1 MIDQKAR
8 PFPGVT
14 RLVIILII
22 FTDISAC
29 ESFQQYF
36 SLKTQAKGHMCTC
49 GLQKGIKR
57 CSGDLKRSNID
68 VWGTLFLVINLSS
81 LISLIMM
88 ISLIILVSLRLDLGT
103 HLPTRNMFHPA
114 VSPHSSSSSSLSST
128 SLSTWWWSDH
138 HHHNFVQT
146 RNLNIYKGGTRER
159 VCGWVCTSVVV
170 RREDNLFQARHAL
183 QCTGNPQPKATDFL
197 VT

>member
-1 MIDQKAR
+1 MIDQKHDHS
-8 PFPGVT
+8 
-14 RLVIILII
+14 LVIILII

-68 VWGTLFLVINLSS
+68 VWGTLFLVINL
-81 LISLIMM
+81 ISL

-103 HLPTRNMFHPA
+103 HLPTRNMFHSA

-159 VCGWVCTSVVV
+159 VCGWVCTTVVV